1 MALQGDLHS
10 FALADVLRLLAGTSK
25 SGRLDVAGDA
35 GNGEIW
41 FEQGDL
47 VGGEV
52 TTSPHASRSADVVFE
67 MLRFENGTFRFDEGS
82 VPPDTT
88 EQSDVDDVIVA
99 AEALVT
105 QWAAVERVVPSVHS
119 WVTLA
124 AQIDTES
131 VLVTADQWR
140 LVAAIATGATPRSLG
155 DGFEMTDLEASIRVK
170 ELVEAGLVDVGDVVE
185 PPPAPYREVHDDSGD
200 IDFDSHDDLFQL
212 SAEDGPVVIETRDDA
227 LLPEPLPGE
236 GTSFVGELDE
246 LANVDGRGYD
256 APVAAPIDEVFEP
269 VGFSSSDHRFSDAD
283 AEIFEPAAPA
293 FDRFAAAPAPEP
305 TPMSTDP
312 FMGEAFASNAL
323 GAVDETLTAA
333 DGAPDEDAI
342 DAAWSS
348 YGSLDGVANDDAG
361 SGGYPTAVDA
371 DEAAVDGT
379 GTGTGDDADDR
390 GSLLRFLSSVKP

>member
-88 EQSDVDDVIVA
+88 EQSDVDDVIAA

-105 QWAAVERVVPSVHS
+105 QWSAVERVVPSVHS
-119 WVTLA
+119 LVTLA

-131 VLVTADQWR
+131 VLITADQWR

-155 DGFEMTDLEASIRVK
+155 DAFEMTDLEASTRVK
-170 ELVEAGLVDVGDVVE
+170 DLVETGLVDVGDVVE
-185 PPPAPYREVHDDSGD
+185 PAPAPYRELHDDSADTEFEG
-200 IDFDSHDDLFQL
+200 HDDLFQL
-212 SAEDGPVVIETRDDA
+212 SAEDGPVVLETRDDA

-256 APVAAPIDEVFEP
+256 APVAPPMDDVFEP
-269 VGFSSSDHRFSDAD
+269 VGFSSSDHRFSDPD
-283 AEIFEPAAPA
+283 AEIFEPTDVTVDRYAAEPLAEAVPA
-293 FDRFAAAPAPEP
+293 SA
-305 TPMSTDP
+305 TP

-323 GAVDETLTAA
+323 GAVDESSPAA
-333 DGAPDEDAI
+333 VDEVPDEDAI

-348 YGSLDGVANDDAG
+348 YGSLEGVANDDSVA
-361 SGGYPTAVDA
+361 GGYPMAVEGDDA
-371 DEAAVDGT
+371 SGDA
-379 GTGTGDDADDR
+379 TGDDADDR

>member
-1 MALQGDLHS
+1 VALQGDLHS

-41 FEQGDL
+41 FEQGNL

-52 TTSPHASRSADVVFE
+52 TTSPHASRSADVIFE

-82 VPPDTT
+82 VPPDTS
-88 EQSDVDDVIVA
+88 EEADVDDVIAA
-99 AEALVT
+99 AEGLVT

-119 WVTLA
+119 WVSLA
-124 AQIDTES
+124 EQIDTES

-140 LVAAIATGATPRSLG
+140 LVAAIATGITPRLLG
-155 DGFEMTDLEASIRVK
+155 DDFEMTDLEASTRVK

-185 PPPAPYREVHDDSGD
+185 PASTPYHEPDHDSVD
-200 IDFDSHDDLFQL
+200 IDFSQHDDVFQL
-212 SAEDGPVVIETRDDA
+212 SAEDGPVVLESREDA

-246 LANVDGRGYD
+246 LGTVDGRTYG
-256 APVAAPIDEVFEP
+256 APATPELDEVFEP
-269 VGFSSSDHRFSDAD
+269 VGFSSSDHRLSDLD
-283 AEIFEPAAPA
+283 AEIFEPTDFTLDRHVPEPPVDAAPA
-293 FDRFAAAPAPEP
+293 TAE
-305 TPMSTDP
+305 P
-312 FMGEAFASNAL
+312 FMGEAFAADAL
-323 GAVDETLTAA
+323 GATDEPAVPAA
-333 DGAPDEDAI
+333 EELPDDEEAI

-348 YGSLDGVANDDAG
+348 YGSLDGVANDDSAT
-361 SGGYPTAVDA
+361 GGYPMSGAEEGGPA
-371 DEAAVDGT
+371 DGT
-379 GTGTGDDADDR
+379 SDDPDDR